1 MMRNSHKR
9 EQRMKFQIVVYAG
22 TIAMLF
28 STGTPAFS
36 EPAGISTIRS
46 VNDSPTQPVLPETE
60 LPGREAGVPESHA
73 DDAVPQGKLEE
84 VEDSKYLNVTVYNT
98 NGEEIGR
105 IQQVL
110 KDTKMGVTE
119 YIVFVSK
126 ESKL

>member
-1 MMRNSHKR
+1 
-9 EQRMKFQIVVYAG
+9 MKFQIVVYAG

-28 STGTPAFS
+28 STGTSAFS
-36 EPAGISTIRS
+36 EPAGLRSIRS
-46 VNDSPTQPVLPETE
+46 GSDSPTQPVLPETE
-60 LPGREAGVPESHA
+60 LPGGKAGVPESHA
-73 DDAVPQGKLEE
+73 DDAVPQGNLEE
-84 VEDSKYLNVTVYNT
+84 VEDSKYLNATVYNT

-110 KDTKMGVTE
+110 KDTKTGVTE